1 MRRTRLTTSLAAGC
15 VALALLCALACGA
28 AWSGPEGDEPVKPK
42 PPPGPKYANKPAGV
56 SAAGPSGWKMVADKA
71 TVTEWTRL
79 VTFYD
84 PLTDTDAVLSTRKRA
99 HGSLTQLMTSVRKDW
114 AKTPAL
120 TVTSMRTMQPTGLQP
135 NASVVVDATF
145 LHRKKPKGSEPPPP
159 AVTYRVS
166 ATYYLAPRA
175 EFLLY
180 AKAQAT
186 HWSRVRGKITALM
199 RSIKIE
205 GAGTQKPQGAGVY
218 RDESRGFACRYPPGY
233 TVVMPQR
240 KKHIVRFEG
249 LSKEDPILDVYTFR
263 WDEPVDTDVQ
273 RLIEYYRGEL
283 GGETEQQSVEV
294 GGRPGQMLTARAD
307 MDGEPKTFILAILKR
322 GSEFFRI
329 KVTSTRDAEGNGRAT
344 FAKFLRDFKLGP
356 APR

>member
-1 MRRTRLTTSLAAGC
+1 MRPTRLSITPKGC
-15 VALALLCALACGA
+15 LALLAICAFACLPALA
-28 AWSGPEGDEPVKPK
+28 GPEDEKPDEPKA
-42 PPPGPKYANKPAGV
+42 PPGPTYTNKPAGITA
-56 SAAGPSGWKMVADKA
+56 SGPSGWKMVADKA

-79 VTFYD
+79 ATFYD
-84 PLTDTDAVLSTRKRA
+84 PVTDADAVLSTRKRA
-99 HGSLTQLMTSVRKDW
+99 HASLNQLLASVRKDW

-120 TVTSMRTMQPTGLQP
+120 TVTSMRTMAPTGLQP
-135 NASVVVDATF
+135 NSTVVVDATF
-145 LHRKKPKGSEPPPP
+145 LHRPKPKGAEPPPP

-166 ATYYLAPRA
+166 ATYFLAPRA

-186 HWSRVRGKITALM
+186 HWSRVRSKLTELA

-205 GAGTQKPQGAGVY
+205 GAGANKVQGEGAY
-218 RDESRGFACRYPPGY
+218 RDESRGFACRYPSGY
-233 TVVMPQR
+233 TVVLPQR

-263 WDEPVDTDVQ
+263 WDQPVDKDVQ

-283 GGETEQQSVEV
+283 GGETEQQSTEV
-294 GGRPGQMLTARAD
+294 GGRPAQLLTARAE
-307 MDGEPKTFILAILKR
+307 MNGEPMTFLLAIVKR
-322 GSEFFRI
+322 GSELFRL
-329 KVTSTRDAEGNGRAT
+329 KVTVTRDAEGNGRAT
-344 FAKFLRDFKLGP
+344 FMKFLREFKLGP